1 MIFSP
6 IIAQYRAPFNTKA
19 SVREAFVLNGDS
31 RSQKRTY
38 EVTSGAGS
46 WRKRVLSFSEQLSE
60 IRSLRPTTRKGPVAA
75 GNGNLHSYLT
85 APFFRMHPLRCFFYI
100 YSKPFNQSEF
110 IDFEISDF

>member
-1 MIFSP
+1 M
-6 IIAQYRAPFNTKA
+6 
-19 SVREAFVLNGDS
+19 LNGDS

-85 APFFRMHPLRCFFYI
+85 APFLIMHRYRCFFCMYFKLFRE
-100 YSKPFNQSEF
+100 SDFE
-110 IDFEISDF
+110 DFEIGDF

>member
-1 MIFSP
+1 M
-6 IIAQYRAPFNTKA
+6 
-19 SVREAFVLNGDS
+19 LNGDS

-60 IRSLRPTTRKGPVAA
+60 IRRLRLTARKGPVAA

-85 APFFRMHPLRCFFYI
+85 APFLIFPPNGRIFCF
-100 YSKPFNQSEF
+100 
-110 IDFEISDF
+110 